1 MWLDDDLL
9 LKKRVDELL
18 LLRLAE
24 GLLPKERE
32 GELLRLTEE
41 LLPEEREGVMLLP
54 PNCTLPRL
62 LLPLRLTSLL
72 PRLML
77 RSPPMLRLP
86 PMLPLRLPP
95 MLPLRLPPTLPLR
108 LPPRL
113 PLRFSRLK
121 VPRLPLNVRLPL
133 FGRTPP

>member
-9 LKKRVDELL
+9 LKERVDEL

-77 RSPPMLRLP
+77 RSPPMLRL
-86 PMLPLRLPP
+86 LPLLPP
-95 MLPLRLPPTLPLR
+95 
-108 LPPRL
+108 
-113 PLRFSRLK
+113 RFSRLK
-121 VPRLPLNVRLPL
+121 VPRLPLNVRLPPL
-133 FGRTPP
+133 ERTPP

>member
-1 MWLDDDLL
+1 M
-9 LKKRVDELL
+9 
-18 LLRLAE
+18 
-24 GLLPKERE
+24 
-32 GELLRLTEE
+32 TEE

-95 MLPLRLPPTLPLR
+95 MLPLR
-108 LPPRL
+108 
-113 PLRFSRLK
+113 FSRLK
-121 VPRLPLNVRLPL
+121 VPRLPLNVRLLL

>member
-1 MWLDDDLL
+1 M
-9 LKKRVDELL
+9 
-18 LLRLAE
+18 
-24 GLLPKERE
+24 
-32 GELLRLTEE
+32 TEE

-95 MLPLRLPPTLPLR
+95 TLPLR
-108 LPPRL
+108 LPPML

-133 FGRTPP
+133 FERTPP